1 MTDGLIALLER
12 IREHL
17 NELATAPLSDEDLAH
32 LVAIEDWLGDLA
44 KEAVDA

>member
-1 MTDGLIALLER
+1 MTDGLIAPLER

-17 NELATAPLSDEDLAH
+17 NDLATAPLSDEDLAH

-44 KEAVDA
+44 REAVDA